1 MKKLTLLLCSIILI
15 SCSDSQDGER
25 IDGVVLSVYPDRNNL
40 LDDET
45 YEGLSSLEE
54 CREKANMIIIEN
66 DYKNSDYECGTGC
79 TKKNDYGDT
88 IYICKS
94 KER

>member
-15 SCSDSQDGER
+15 SCSDSQDGEP

-66 DYKNSDYECGTGC
+66 DYKNSDYECGTRC
-79 TKKNDYGDT
+79 IKKNDYGDS

-94 KER
+94 TER

>member
-15 SCSDSQDGER
+15 SCSDSQDGEP
-25 IDGVVLSVYPDRNNL
+25 IDGVVLTVYPDRNNL

-66 DYKNSDYECGTGC
+66 DYKNSDYECGTQC
-79 TKKNDYGDT
+79 IKKNDYGDS

-94 KER
+94 TER

>member
-15 SCSDSQDGER
+15 SCSDSQDGEP

-66 DYKNSDYECGTGC
+66 DYKNSDYECGTQC
-79 TKKNDYGDT
+79 IKKNDYGDS

-94 KER
+94 TER